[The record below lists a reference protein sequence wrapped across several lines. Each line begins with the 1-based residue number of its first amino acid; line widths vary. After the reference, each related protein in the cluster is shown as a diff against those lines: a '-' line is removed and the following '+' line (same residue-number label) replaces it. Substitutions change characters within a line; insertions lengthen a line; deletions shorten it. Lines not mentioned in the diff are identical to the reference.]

1 MNFAILGERV
11 KDLRISAN
19 LKQSDLSREIFRK
32 TGITLS
38 ESTIS
43 DIENIDEKNKMP
55 GIDKVVAIANFFDVS
70 VDYLIG
76 KNECKELSNEAIH
89 QATGLS
95 EKSILALREYKRF
108 NNSGSLT
115 VEDAKETA
123 IFYKHLTNKS
133 TDECSNEDNIEQWEE
148 DAYEDT
154 IGQWMDIFSKI
165 YQQYQNVIDFINA
178 VISLD
183 FLLVEKDDFVGLRD
197 LSQAYA
203 ICLKRYKAYKLDNS
217 HARLDLNEDFNIAL
231 FIFQKK
237 CTDFIMRQCNL
248 AVKEE
253 HFGNSTKTR

>member
-108 NNSGSLT
+108 NNSGPLT

-133 TDECSNEDNIEQWEE
+133 TDECSNEDTIE
-148 DAYEDT
+148 
-154 IGQWMDIFSKI
+154 QWMDIFSKI

-178 VISLD
+178 IISLD

-248 AVKEE
+248 SVKEE